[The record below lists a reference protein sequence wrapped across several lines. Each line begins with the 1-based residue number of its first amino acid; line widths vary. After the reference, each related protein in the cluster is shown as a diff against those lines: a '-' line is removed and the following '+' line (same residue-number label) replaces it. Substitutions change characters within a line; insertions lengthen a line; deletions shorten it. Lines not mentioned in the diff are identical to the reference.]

1 MIKATAIAT
10 LLLAASATAAS
21 TPKLTS
27 QDVYESMLEWRNAKL
42 SSNTTVEARGD
53 NTLFELSVVV
63 VVVVVANRNRCKTL
77 QVGSECC
84 PVNGLPQI
92 TGILQYDATSMANDL
107 GGVAQVNLPAQSCT
121 LVSCD
126 DTGGGLTACNF
137 NAYPI
142 SVAGTQLGAF
152 SDWLSYY
159 CTSEGYTCGV
169 GLDYT
174 MGYNVWTH
182 NGACSI

>member
-53 NTLFELSVVV
+53 N
-63 VVVVVANRNRCKTL
+63 
-77 QVGSECC
+77 VGSECC

-137 NAYPI
+137 DTHAVLAWTTPWVTMFGPI
-142 SVAGTQLGAF
+142 TEPAAF
-152 SDWLSYY
+152 
-159 CTSEGYTCGV
+159 
-169 GLDYT
+169 
-174 MGYNVWTH
+174 N
-182 NGACSI
+182 SI